1 MGFFRVLWKND
12 NWKAYMYLLKI
23 SIPGQIVSDDSI
35 QILVNLTVTQFIT
48 LEAESHLEGLYWVI
62 RAKWD

>member
-1 MGFFRVLWKND
+1 
-12 NWKAYMYLLKI
+12 MYLLKI

-48 LEAESHLEGLYWVI
+48 LETESHLEGLY
-62 RAKWD
+62 